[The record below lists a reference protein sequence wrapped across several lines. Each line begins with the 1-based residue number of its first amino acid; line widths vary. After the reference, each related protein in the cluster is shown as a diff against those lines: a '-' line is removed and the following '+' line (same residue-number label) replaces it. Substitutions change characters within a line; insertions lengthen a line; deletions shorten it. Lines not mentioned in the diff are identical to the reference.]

1 MGTEKEQKVLDA
13 AWSVFLK
20 YGYKRVTMGDI
31 AEAAG
36 ISRPALYL
44 IFNKKEDVFRAVIRN
59 SGNQRL
65 EEIRQSIASAKS
77 EKEKLKIAF
86 EIWTVKPFDMLL
98 KSEEAEELLDCG
110 FEFARED
117 LEEGY
122 AAFESILVPILQPLL
137 AGAPVKKL
145 SAKQIAHV
153 LASSSRGFKQT
164 CKNSS
169 EYRDMIDQLM
179 TLTLAGLKH

>member
-1 MGTEKEQKVLDA
+1 MGIEKELKVLNA
-13 AWSVFLK
+13 AWSVFMK

-44 IFNKKEDVFRAVIRN
+44 VFNKKEDVFRAVVRHN
-59 SGNQRL
+59 GSQRL
-65 EEIRQSIASAKS
+65 EEVRQSIASAKS
-77 EKEKLKIAF
+77 EKEKLKVAF

-110 FEFARED
+110 FEFARAD
-117 LEEGY
+117 IDEGY
-122 AAFESILVPILQPLL
+122 AEFESILVPILQPLL
-137 AGAPVKKL
+137 ESSPIKKL

-169 EYRDMIDQLM
+169 EYRDMIDQLVA
-179 TLTLAGLKH
+179 LTLAGLKH